1 MKTRKKVEKGSP
13 TEINS
18 ALQWQNIH
26 SSEVIWKFFVR
37 SKLRSTGK
45 DAAGSM

>member
-1 MKTRKKVEKGSP
+1 MKPRKKVEKGSL

-18 ALQWQNIH
+18 ASQWQNIH
-26 SSEVIWKFFVR
+26 SSDVVWKFFVR
-37 SKLRSTGK
+37 FKLRSTGK